1 VQLDWSS
8 LENLLSLFDFDG
20 NAETETAPFEFSW
33 VWSESLA
40 MHVFANSAVSSTKID
55 H

>member
-1 VQLDWSS
+1 MKRSEIIDLVQLDWSS

-20 NAETETAPFEFSW
+20 NAETAPFEFSW

-40 MHVFANSAVSSTKID
+40 MHVFA
-55 H
+55 